1 MAQVGEPAR
10 DLAIDVS
17 IVATVTANSSV
28 RRYRMGFDPSAQSG
42 AMLQEKQEKKLIK
55 YASTFGAAGNSDEV
69 TRFLP
74 AIWSTS
80 GGRAELA
87 KLMVTLLATD
97 LAKVWT
103 YSFAECVD
111 LIYGQVTSVMVNHI
125 GKALVKALQKQI
137 GIR

>member
-1 MAQVGEPAR
+1 MSQ
-10 DLAIDVS
+10 
-17 IVATVTANSSV
+17 
-28 RRYRMGFDPSAQSG
+28 
-42 AMLQEKQEKKLIK
+42 LQEKQEKKLIK